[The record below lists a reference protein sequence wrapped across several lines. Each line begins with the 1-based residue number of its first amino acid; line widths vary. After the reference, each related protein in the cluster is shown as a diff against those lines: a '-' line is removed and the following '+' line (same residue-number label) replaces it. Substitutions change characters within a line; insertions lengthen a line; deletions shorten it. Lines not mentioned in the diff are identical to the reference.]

1 MEQSRVSL
9 SHYVTLVGVPV
20 VLVLAM
26 LEVGSNLL
34 PTLPALG
41 AALAD
46 PVTAPQPAATSRG
59 FTLGLLVAQ
68 LVVVL
73 LAAQAFGFAAR
84 RLGQPTVVGEML
96 AGIVLGPS
104 VLGTLNPTWSAALFP
119 AASLGFLNAISQL
132 GVLLFLF
139 VVGLHV
145 DLRSL
150 KRQSGVAV
158 TASHASIAAPFT
170 LGVLLAFWLFPR
182 FAPPGVPFAAF
193 ALFVGVAMSITAFPV
208 LARILEERGLLST
221 PLGALAIACAAVDDV
236 TAWILLAVVV
246 ALVQA
251 GGIGWTLV
259 TTLAGTLAFVG
270 VMHVLVRPVVH
281 RLAAPGADGAR
292 NASTRVA
299 SPVMA
304 AVIIVVLLAALATE
318 QLGVHALFGAF
329 VAGTIMPRE
338 HGFSDRV
345 ADQLSDLL
353 VVLLLPL
360 FFAYTGLRTQFDLLG
375 GFSDLLFL
383 GAILA
388 VAIGGKV
395 IGTAVAA
402 RSGGQPW
409 RESTLLGLLMNTR
422 GLMELVV
429 LNIGLDLG
437 VLTPRLF
444 AMMVLMALVTTTMTV
459 PAMTLLGRWSPRTA
473 H

>member
-1 MEQSRVSL
+1 MSESRVSF
-9 SHYVTLVGVPV
+9 SHYALLVGLPV

-26 LEVGSNLL
+26 IKVGTF
-34 PTLPALG
+34 TLPVIP
-41 AALAD
+41 ALAD
-46 PVTAPQPAATSRG
+46 VFPEVARSAPATTQRG
-59 FTLGLLVAQ
+59 FTLGLLVGQ

-73 LAAQAFGFAAR
+73 LAAQAFGWIAR
-84 RLGQPTVVGEML
+84 RLGQPTVVGEMV

-104 VLGTLNPTWSAALFP
+104 VIGALQPQWTAALFP
-119 AASLGFLNAISQL
+119 AGSLGFLNALSQL

-150 KRQSGVAV
+150 RGQSGTAV
-158 TASHASIAAPFT
+158 IASHASIAAPFT

-182 FAPPGVPFAAF
+182 FSPAGVPFAAF

-208 LARILEERGLLST
+208 LARILEERGMLST

-251 GGIGWTLV
+251 GGV
-259 TTLAGTLAFVG
+259 DFTLAVTLFGTAAFVLAMFY
-270 VMHVLVRPVVH
+270 VMRPMLQ
-281 RLAAPGADGAR
+281 RLTR
-292 NASTRVA
+292 TRVIGQRVSSA
-299 SPVMA
+299 TM
-304 AVIIVVLLAALATE
+304 AVIMIVVLLAAFATE
-318 QLGVHALFGAF
+318 LLGIHALFGAF
-329 VAGTIMPRE
+329 VAGAVMPRDN
-338 HGFSDRV
+338 GFNDQV

-360 FFAYTGLRTQFDLLG
+360 FFAYTGLRTHFDLLG
-375 GFSDLLFL
+375 GFEDLIFL

-395 IGTAVAA
+395 FGTAIAA
-402 RSGGQPW
+402 RAGGQPW
-409 RESTLLGLLMNTR
+409 REATVLGLLMNTR

-437 VLTPRLF
+437 VLSPRLF
-444 AMMVLMALVTTTMTV
+444 AMMVIMALVTTAMTV
-459 PAMTLLGRWSPRTA
+459 PAIAVYDRWRRPLA
-473 H
+473 AG